1 METVLDHARQEPV
14 WNTNKKVIVALVAL
28 TLGLI
33 VFPLFGPSPFYLHL
47 MILIFMYA
55 VMSQSWNVI
64 AGLSGQ
70 ISLGHGAFFGIGAYT
85 SSVLYVQYGLTPW
98 LGILL
103 GMVFAALVAIA
114 IGIPM
119 LRLSGHYF
127 AIATLLIGISF
138 QVVFQ
143 RWEMVGA
150 ASGLW
155 IPLTEESSW
164 LALQFHD
171 SKAPYY
177 YIFLAF
183 FTVTYL
189 LVWRLS
195 NSKIGFRLRA
205 VRDDYQAASSL
216 GIDVSRYKI
225 IAYVISAIIMAPMGS
240 LFAQYILIVDPDR
253 MFNLEISIL
262 VLLMTVLGGIGNIWG
277 PLVGVAILIPI
288 SEYTRIYLGGTGG
301 AVDLI
306 FYGLILMLICV
317 FRPAGLISLLPKH
330 LLERKKQR

>member
-1 METVLDHARQEPV
+1 MENSLTHAQQEPV
-14 WNTNKKVIVALVAL
+14 WNTSKEVISG
-28 TLGLI
+28 LGLLSFFLV

-47 MILIFMYA
+47 MIMIFMYA

-85 SSVLYVQYGLTPW
+85 SSFLYVQYGVTPW
-98 LGILL
+98 LGILA
-103 GMVFAALVAIA
+103 GMLFAAIVAIS

-138 QVVFQ
+138 QVIFQ

-164 LALQFHD
+164 FALQFHD
-171 SKAPYY
+171 SKVPYY
-177 YIFLAF
+177 YLFLGF
-183 FTVTYL
+183 FILSYL
-189 LVWRLS
+189 SVWRLS
-195 NSKIGFRLRA
+195 TSKIGFRLRA

-216 GIDVSRYKI
+216 GIAISKYKI
-225 IAYVISAIIMAPMGS
+225 IAFAISAVIMAPMGS

-253 MFNLEISIL
+253 MFNLEISIM

-277 PLVGVAILIPI
+277 PLIGVAILIPI
-288 SEYTRIYLGGTGG
+288 SEYTRIYFGGTGG
-301 AVDLI
+301 AIDLI

-330 LLERKKQR
+330 LIEREKQR

>member
-85 SSVLYVQYGLTPW
+85 SSVLYVQYGITPW

-183 FTVTYL
+183 FAVTYL

-317 FRPAGLISLLPKH
+317 FRPAGLISFLPKH
-330 LLERKKQR
+330 LLEREKHR

>member
-14 WNTNKKVIVALVAL
+14 WNTNKKVIVALAAL
-28 TLGLI
+28 TLCLI

-85 SSVLYVQYGLTPW
+85 SSVLYVQYGVTPW

-183 FTVTYL
+183 FAVTYL
-189 LVWRLS
+189 LVWRLN

-205 VRDDYQAASSL
+205 VRDDYRAASSL

-330 LLERKKQR
+330 LLERKKHR

>member
-1 METVLDHARQEPV
+1 MESALEHARQEPV

-33 VFPLFGPSPFYLHL
+33 VLPLFGPSPFYLHL

-143 RWEMVGA
+143 RWEFVGA

-183 FTVTYL
+183 FAVTYL
-189 LVWRLS
+189 LVWRLN

-317 FRPAGLISLLPKH
+317 LRPAGLISFLPKH
-330 LLERKKQR
+330 LLERKKHR

>member
-1 METVLDHARQEPV
+1 MASMLEQARQETG
-14 WNTNKKVIVALVAL
+14 WHRSNKVTALLAALVL
-28 TLGLI
+28 LLFL
-33 VFPLFGPSPFYLHL
+33 FPLVGPSPFFLHL
-47 MILIFMYA
+47 MIMIFMYA

-70 ISLGHGAFFGIGAYT
+70 ISLGHVVFFGIGAYA
-85 SSVLYVQYGLTPW
+85 SSALYVQYGVSPW
-98 LGILL
+98 LGIIV
-103 GMVFAALVAIA
+103 GMAVSVLIA
-114 IGIPM
+114 VLIGIPM

-143 RWEMVGA
+143 RWEWVGA

-164 LALQFHD
+164 AALQFHD

-177 YIFLAF
+177 YVFLVF
-183 FTVTYL
+183 FILTYL
-189 LVWRLS
+189 SVWRLS
-195 NSKIGFRLRA
+195 ASKVGFRLRA
-205 VRDDYQAASSL
+205 IRDDHQAAQSL

-225 IAYVISAIIMAPMGS
+225 LAFAISAVIMAPMGS

-253 MFNLEISIL
+253 MFNIEISIM

-277 PLVGVAILIPI
+277 PLLGVAILIPV
-288 SEYTRIYLGGTGG
+288 SEYSRIYLGGTGG

-306 FYGLILMLICV
+306 FYGLILMLICI
-317 FRPAGLISLLPKH
+317 FRPDGLISLLPKH
-330 LLERKKQR
+330 LLERERQR